1 MRILRIGGKN
11 LASLAGEF
19 GVDFESEPL
28 ASTGLFAISGPTGAG
43 KSTLLDALCLAL
55 YDATPRLLKVAG
67 RNYLT
72 DVGAETVS
80 TQDTRTLLRRGTA
93 EGYAEVDFVGNDGAS
108 YRARWSVRRS
118 RTKAEGALQPTAMS
132 LLLLPALQPIG
143 GTKTE
148 VKAEI
153 EKRIGLS
160 FEQFTRA
167 VLLAQNE
174 FSAFLKS
181 EDNERGELLET
192 LTGSTI
198 YTEISMRAFERA
210 KLEQLALQKLNARL
224 ADQKPLGAEQRGEL
238 EAQGL
243 AAAEALQVLELRKAE
258 LEQELRWHKQAE
270 KLKDDEAAAH
280 KASELAAA
288 DVLASAPLRADLAR
302 ILAVQPARPLADDM
316 RRIDADIAATQAA
329 IAAST
334 QAAAQAARELEDA
347 SAAHTQAAAQLT
359 AAESAQRAAAP
370 LLDQAKALD
379 ARIDGMLPAYRQAAA
394 ACEKADQAD
403 AAAKVAVQSKQD
415 ERVRLDAQHA
425 AGAAWLGQHKQWQ
438 TLAQSW
444 ERWDV
449 LFAQAG
455 QAASQAE
462 KLGNAAARVQR
473 TAKSHRDEA
482 ADASARLAT
491 SGAVLQTLDARRQDA
506 AQALA
511 AFSAE
516 QLQATRSKWEQ
527 RRDLLAGAEKIWI
540 ELESRQQRDAHIAA
554 QSAQLRQ
561 AMESADKQLAA
572 AREEHIAIMAAFSQ
586 AERSLKLAEAAC
598 AENVESLRAALEDD
612 TPCPV
617 CGAHEHPYRHN
628 DGPLQA
634 MLGGLQAEVTRCRAR
649 MEANVIEQADQR
661 ATVQASLEQLQVL
674 SSESR
679 GLGQALEKVAA
690 AWSAHALVAA
700 DSAARIELPPEPER
714 AGWFVAELE
723 AARAALQAAERQERA
738 LHAARNAR
746 DQAQAAWDAAS
757 AEHARWQGVASIAQ
771 TALALAD
778 TEYKALEG
786 QRIEVALTLSA
797 LLSDLDAAFSGG
809 DIPSDEWKDD
819 WKTGPARF
827 HAARQAE
834 SKQWLAQRAAH
845 DERSAAMA
853 TIDVELKALD
863 DALARTGHA
872 ALSARE
878 AWNAADDALRAM
890 QQQRM
895 ELWDGKPVRDVEQM
909 LNGAIDAAKAQL
921 AARQLAVQH
930 AAQAK
935 TRMDEALAQAGHRL
949 TALHASAAAAA
960 TGLAEWLA
968 AFQQRQPESE
978 HALADLEQLYALLA
992 HTADDIDARRNA
1004 LHAIDR
1010 AADSAATVLRER
1022 QRQREQHQLSA
1033 PPGRALCESPAVIA
1047 SDDAGATAA
1056 DADAEAEAD
1065 AEAAAESPIAALAS
1079 ALNALMAERKGA
1091 HDTATG
1097 LQLALAQDDAKRRQ
1111 SQSMLAEIEK
1121 QEAIEQRWSRMSDL
1135 IGSADGK
1142 KFRNYAQQ
1150 FTLDV
1155 LLGYAN
1161 AHLNHLARRYQLERI
1176 NNPANP
1182 SLALLVRDQDM
1193 GGEMRSVHSL
1203 SGGESFLV
1211 SLALA
1216 LGLASLSSNRV
1227 RVESLFIDEGF
1238 GSLDAET
1245 LRVAMDALDG
1255 LQAMGRKVGVIS
1267 HVQEMTERI
1276 ATKIMVQ
1283 PSAGGRSSV
1292 TVV

>member
-1 MRILRIGGKN
+1 MRILKIGGKN

-19 GVDFESEPL
+19 GVDFEQEPL

-55 YDATPRLLKVAG
+55 YDATPRLLKVTG

-132 LLLLPALQPIG
+132 LHLLPALQPIG

-224 ADQKPLGAEQRGEL
+224 ADQKPLGGEQRGEL
-238 EAQGL
+238 EAQS
-243 AAAEALQVLELRKAE
+243 AAAGEALQALDQRKAE

-270 KLKDDEAAAH
+270 KLNDDELAARQAC
-280 KASELAAA
+280 ELAAA
-288 DVLASAPLRADLAR
+288 DVLASAPQRAALAR
-302 ILAVQPARPLADDM
+302 ILAVQPARPLADDI
-316 RRIDADIAATQAA
+316 RRIETDIAATQAG
-329 IAAST
+329 IAAGT
-334 QAAAQAARELEDA
+334 QAAADAALELERA
-347 SAAHTQAAAQLT
+347 GAAHTQAAAQLLE
-359 AAESAQRAAAP
+359 AENAQRAAAP

-379 ARIDGMLPAYRQAAA
+379 ARIDAMLPAYRQASA
-394 ACEKADQAD
+394 ACEKADHAD
-403 AAAKVAVQSKQD
+403 AAAKAAMQSKQD
-415 ERVRLDAQHA
+415 ERQRLDAQHA
-425 AGAAWLGQHKQWQ
+425 AGVTWLGQHKQWQ

-449 LFAQAG
+449 LFVQAG

-473 TAKSHRDEA
+473 NAKAHRDEE
-482 ADASARLAT
+482 ADASAKLAT
-491 SGAVLQTLDARRQDA
+491 SSAVLQTLEARRQDA

-516 QLQATRSKWEQ
+516 RLQATRSGWEQ

-540 ELESRQQRDAHIAA
+540 ELEAHQQRGARIAA
-554 QSAQLRQ
+554 QSAQQRQ
-561 AMESADKQLAA
+561 AMETAEQQLAA
-572 AREEHIAIMAAFSQ
+572 ARQENIAILAAFSQ

-598 AENVESLRAALEDD
+598 AENVESLRASLEDD

-634 MLGGLQAEVTRCRAR
+634 MLGGLQAEVSRCRQQ
-649 MEANVIEQADQR
+649 MEANVSQQAEQR
-661 ATVQASLEQLQVL
+661 ATVQASLEQLQL
-674 SSESR
+674 LATESR
-679 GLGQALEKVAA
+679 GVQQALEKAAA
-690 AWSAHALVAA
+690 AWSAHPLVAGDDDTRA
-700 DSAARIELPPEPER
+700 ELPPEPER
-714 AGWFVAELE
+714 TDWFTAELE
-723 AARAALQAAERQERA
+723 AARAALRAAEQQERA

-746 DQAQAAWDAAS
+746 DQAQSAWDVAS
-757 AEHARWQGVASIAQ
+757 AEHARLQGVASGAQ
-771 TALALAD
+771 TALALAN
-778 TEYKALEG
+778 TEYKALED

-845 DERSAAMA
+845 DERNAALS
-853 TIDVELKALD
+853 TIDVELKALN
-863 DALARTGHA
+863 DALARTGHD
-872 ALSARE
+872 ALAARE
-878 AWNAADDALRAM
+878 AWNAADAALRAM

-895 ELWDGKPVRDVEQM
+895 ELWDGKPVREVEQA
-909 LNGAIDAAKAQL
+909 LGAAIDAARSQL
-921 AARQLAVQH
+921 SARQRAVEH
-930 AAQAK
+930 AAQAR
-935 TRMDEALAQAGHRL
+935 TRQDEALAQASHRL
-949 TALHASAAAAA
+949 AALRASASAAAD
-960 TGLAEWLA
+960 GLAQWLA
-968 AFQQRQPESE
+968 AFQQRQPD
-978 HALADLEQLYALLA
+978 ADLRDLEQLHALLA
-992 HTADDIDARRNA
+992 HTADDIDARRGA
-1004 LHAIDR
+1004 LQAIDR
-1010 AADSAATVLRER
+1010 AADNAATVLQER
-1022 QRQREQHQLSA
+1022 QRQREQHRLSA
-1033 PPGRALCESPAVIA
+1033 PPSRAPAVTEEE
-1047 SDDAGATAA
+1047 SSGAP
-1056 DADAEAEAD
+1056 D
-1065 AEAAAESPIAALAS
+1065 SPLAALAS
-1079 ALNALMAERKGA
+1079 ALNALMAERKAA
-1091 HDTATG
+1091 HDNATA
-1097 LQLALAQDDAKRRQ
+1097 LQLGLAQDDAKRRQ
-1111 SQSMLAEIEK
+1111 SQAMLAEIEK

-1176 NNPANP
+1176 NNPASP

-1276 ATKIMVQ
+1276 ATKILVL
-1283 PSAGGRSSV
+1283 PSAGGRSTVSV
-1292 TVV
+1292 M

>member
-1 MRILRIGGKN
+1 MRILKIGGKN

-118 RTKAEGALQPTAMS
+118 RTKAEGALQPTVMS
-132 LLLLPALQPIG
+132 LLLLPALQPVG

-210 KLEQLALQKLNARL
+210 KVEQLALQKLNARL
-224 ADQKPLGAEQRGEL
+224 ADQKPLSAEQRGEI
-238 EAQGL
+238 EAQGH
-243 AAAEALQVLELRKAE
+243 AAAEALQGLEQRKAE

-270 KLKDDEAAAH
+270 KLKEDELAAQQ
-280 KASELAAA
+280 ASELAAA
-288 DVLASAPLRADLAR
+288 DVQASAPRRSALAR
-302 ILAVQPARPLADDM
+302 ILAVQPARPLADDI

-334 QAAAQAARELEDA
+334 QAAAEAALELERAD
-347 SAAHTQAAAQLT
+347 AAHTQAATQLLE
-359 AAESAQRAAAP
+359 AENAQRAAAP

-379 ARIDGMLPAYRQAAA
+379 ARIEAMLPAYRQASA
-394 ACEKADQAD
+394 ACEKAEQAD
-403 AAAKVAVQSKQD
+403 AAAKSAMQSKQD
-415 ERVRLDAQHA
+415 ERVRLDAQQT
-425 AGAAWLGQHKQWQ
+425 AGVTWLGQHKQWK

-449 LFAQAG
+449 LFVQAG

-462 KLGNAAARVQR
+462 KLGNAVARVQR
-473 TAKSHRDEA
+473 NAKAHRDEE
-482 ADASARLAT
+482 ADASAKLAT
-491 SGAVLQTLDARRQDA
+491 SNAVLQTLEARRQDA

-516 QLQATRSKWEQ
+516 QLQATRSGGEQ

-540 ELESRQQRDAHIAA
+540 ELEARQQRGAQISA

-561 AMESADKQLAA
+561 AMEAAEQQLAA
-572 AREEHIAIMAAFSQ
+572 AQQENIAILGAFSQ

-598 AENVESLRAALEDD
+598 AENVESLRASLEDD

-634 MLGGLQAEVTRCRAR
+634 MLGGLQDEVNRCRR
-649 MEANVIEQADQR
+649 QMESNVNRQAAQR
-661 ATVQASLEQLQVL
+661 ATVQASLDQLQVL
-674 SSESR
+674 TTEGR
-679 GLGQALEKVAA
+679 GVQQALEKIRA
-690 AWSAHALVAA
+690 AWSAHPLVAA
-700 DSAARIELPPEPER
+700 AGVSPSELPAESER
-714 AGWFVAELE
+714 TDWFTSELE
-723 AARAALQAAERQERA
+723 AARTALQAAERQERA

-746 DQAQAAWDAAS
+746 DQAQSAWDVAS
-757 AEHARWQGVASIAQ
+757 AEHARLQGVASSAQ
-771 TALALAD
+771 TALALAN
-778 TEYKALEG
+778 TEYKALED

-834 SKQWLAQRAAH
+834 SKQWLAQRAAY

-853 TIDVELKALD
+853 TIDVELKGLN
-863 DALARTGHA
+863 DALAKTGQD
-872 ALSARE
+872 ALGARE
-878 AWNAADDALRAM
+878 AWNVADAALRAM
-890 QQQRM
+890 QEQRM
-895 ELWDGKPVRDVEQM
+895 ELWGGKQVREVEQA
-909 LNGAIDAAKAQL
+909 LLTAIDGARSQL
-921 AARQLAVQH
+921 SSRQQAVQ
-930 AAQAK
+930 QATQ
-935 TRMDEALAQAGHRL
+935 TRTRLDEALAQAGHRL
-949 TALHASAAAAA
+949 AALRDAATAAARN
-960 TGLAEWLA
+960 LEDWLA
-968 AFQQRQPESE
+968 AFQQRQPADDDE
-978 HALADLEQLYALLA
+978 HHLRDLDQLHALLA
-992 HTADDIDARRNA
+992 HTADDIDARRDA
-1004 LHAIDR
+1004 LQAIDR
-1010 AADSAATVLRER
+1010 AADNAVTVLKER

-1033 PPGRALCESPAVIA
+1033 PPTRMPKTVTTEDETPDPADIPDLPDSPV
-1047 SDDAGATAA
+1047 
-1056 DADAEAEAD
+1056 
-1065 AEAAAESPIAALAS
+1065 AALAS
-1079 ALNALMAERKGA
+1079 ALNELMAERKA
-1091 HDTATG
+1091 VHDAATA

-1111 SQSMLAEIEK
+1111 SQAMLVEIEQ

-1176 NNPANP
+1176 NNPASP

-1276 ATKIMVQ
+1276 ATKILVQ
-1283 PSAGGRSSV
+1283 PSAGGRSTI
-1292 TVV
+1292 TVM